1 MRNKENNNKML
12 MLDKEK
18 LKQLKDPKNIRNRDL
33 FQPEGLSLDP
43 KHVLELFSDKSK
55 RKVRPLELDNPMRT
69 NSA

>member
-1 MRNKENNNKML
+1 

-18 LKQLKDPKNIRNRDL
+18 LIQLKDPKNIRNRDL

-43 KHVLELFSDKSK
+43 KHDLEMLSDKSK
-55 RKVRPLELDNPMRT
+55 RKVRPLDLDYPMKT